1 MDPLAWHH
9 YPTHLATRVGE
20 YTQRHGYCGVRG
32 TDGAATTCN
41 SHITELPE
49 LTFHAVLSGG
59 AQEMRFERARG

>member
-41 SHITELPE
+41 SHITNLPE
-49 LTFHAVLSGG
+49 LIFHAVLSGG
-59 AQEMRFERARG
+59 AQEMRFEWARG